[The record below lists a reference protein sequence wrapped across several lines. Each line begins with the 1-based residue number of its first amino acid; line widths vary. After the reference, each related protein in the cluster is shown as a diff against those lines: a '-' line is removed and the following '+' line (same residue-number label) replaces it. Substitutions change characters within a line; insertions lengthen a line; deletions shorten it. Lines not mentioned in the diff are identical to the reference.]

1 MSATYAIRNAAGD
14 LVRTSKLAKPKPAH
28 TLTPESVAAVDAM
41 RRLGHERRLR
51 MQVAR
56 LVTDHGNPRPET
68 YDGVRIT
75 TAARGLAKMAEGAGF
90 EVLISDHPTGCT
102 VEGLH
107 RERRVGFRA
116 WWEKGS
122 AKGGTWHSGGRDH
135 WKLVDISSRP
145 IGVDAKTKLTKAGCR
160 HDENDTTR
168 LVLVES
174 PRGVRVN
181 ITELKRRIKA

>member
-1 MSATYAIRNAAGD
+1 MATYAFRTPSGD
-14 LVRTSKLAKPKPAH
+14 LIRTSKLGKPTPAH
-28 TLTPESVAAVDAM
+28 ALTPAALEAVESM

-51 MQVAR
+51 ASVAR
-56 LVTDHGNPRPET
+56 LVTDHGNPRPEP

-75 TAARGLAKMAEGAGF
+75 TAARGLAKMADAAGF
-90 EVLISDHPTGCT
+90 ETIIVDTRTGCR

-116 WWEKGS
+116 YWDRGASKG
-122 AKGGTWHSGGRDH
+122 ATWHSGGHDR
-135 WKLVDISSRP
+135 WKLIDISDRP
-145 IGVDAKTKLTKAGCR
+145 IGVDAKTKLTKAGHR

-181 ITELKRRIKA
+181 VTDLKRRIKA

>member
-1 MSATYAIRNAAGD
+1 MATYAFRTPSGD
-14 LVRTSKLAKPKPAH
+14 LIRTSKLGKPTPAH
-28 TLTPESVAAVDAM
+28 ALTPAALEAVESM

-51 MQVAR
+51 ASVAR
-56 LVTDHGNPRPET
+56 LVIDHGNPKRET

-75 TAARGLAKMAEGAGF
+75 TAARGLAKMAEAAGF
-90 EVLISDHPTGCT
+90 EVLIHDHPTGCT

-107 RERRVGFRA
+107 RARRVGFRA
-116 WWEKGS
+116 SWEKGA

-135 WKLVDISSRP
+135 WKLIDISSRP

-181 ITELKRRIKA
+181 VTELKRRIKA